1 MHFLG
6 IKKGVLMQKN
16 PSISKV
22 LADPRTSNWLK
33 QSLRQALAR
42 EPLAAANDAALLNQL
57 LSSRCDE
64 QTCRAITSLAILQ
77 AKATAY

>member
-6 IKKGVLMQKN
+6 VTKEVLMQKN
-16 PSISKV
+16 PSISRV
-22 LADPRTSNWLK
+22 LADPKTSHWLK
-33 QSLRQALAR
+33 KSLRQALAR

-64 QTCRAITSLAILQ
+64 QTCRAITALVILQ
-77 AKATAY
+77 AKATDY